1 MSDDKTKKRPED
13 SSRIS
18 LQEEYEVKSWCKK
31 FNVSEEKLRA
41 AVKAVGH
48 MANDV
53 EKHLKK

>member
-18 LQEEYEVKSWCKK
+18 LQQEYEVKSWCKK

-41 AVKAVGH
+41 AVKAVGY
-48 MANDV
+48 MAKDV
-53 EKHLKK
+53 ENYLKK

>member
-41 AVKAVGH
+41 AVKAVGY